1 MIPDMYT
8 AAVLVQSKVSIEPP
22 QHRPSARAAS
32 ARAALSTPSERRD
45 RTQMPSVLGESRES
59 CRLNNTASQQQTA
72 VVYIGVYNEL
82 PSESSSFAH
91 NTSSWRS
98 MAHIHRIFPPRRRS
112 EGSWL
117 RAGREW
123 ACTRPLLRSVYAA
136 SVLVCRVKP
145 RRCVIPVLLLLTAV
159 VL

>member
-1 MIPDMYT
+1 MIPAMYTCT

-45 RTQMPSVLGESRES
+45 RTQMLSVLVESREP
-59 CRLNNTASQQQTA
+59 CRLNNTASRQQTA

-82 PSESSSFAH
+82 PRGRSSFAH
-91 NTSSWRS
+91 NSSWWS
-98 MAHIHRIFPPRRRS
+98 MVHIHRIFPPRRRS

-117 RAGREW
+117 TAGREW
-123 ACTRPLLRSVYAA
+123 ACTWPLLRSVYAA
-136 SVLVCRVKP
+136 SAMVCRAKP
-145 RRCVIPVLLLLTAV
+145 HRWVIPVLLL
-159 VL
+159 